1 VLDEKKDGLKVVK
14 MALMW
19 GIMSVSL
26 KVDWREDLPVVLK
39 VEAMVEWKARLRAG
53 QMVVYWVTKTVL

>member
-1 VLDEKKDGLKVVK
+1 MKVVK